1 MSDDHDET
9 GRTAVGGPSRRQLL
23 ALGAAAGALAW
34 SGPTVGWTSAARAAT
49 PPAKPKGQAVIGLSQ
64 EPTVFQPLK
73 LHIEVDEAEYMNLF
87 GTL

>member
-34 SGPTVGWTSAARAAT
+34 SGPTVGWTSAAVAAERAAVGADAAS
-49 PPAKPKGQAVIGLSQ
+49 PARSAPAPKL
-64 EPTVFQPLK
+64 QP
-73 LHIEVDEAEYMNLF
+73 
-87 GTL
+87 